1 MNRDA
6 WLWVLLE
13 YSRIDCRWR
22 KLDSELFAGFC
33 TWEAR
38 FLLFFWDR
46 QERQG
51 GIRVAMQR
59 ELSCAYA
66 NFQQQHPVSCLSPA
80 LLMRRRKVMGPG
92 QPTSN
97 GNMLSI
103 NAQPWGFCP
112 LCSPSPPE
120 NDTLQRGTVDLFV
133 LGGVKDGV
141 RADQFKL
148 VERETLAERKRS
160 MELTV
165 KKSVL
170 M

>member
-1 MNRDA
+1 
-6 WLWVLLE
+6 
-13 YSRIDCRWR
+13 
-22 KLDSELFAGFC
+22 
-33 TWEAR
+33 
-38 FLLFFWDR
+38 
-46 QERQG
+46 
-51 GIRVAMQR
+51 
-59 ELSCAYA
+59 
-66 NFQQQHPVSCLSPA
+66 
-80 LLMRRRKVMGPG
+80 MGPG

-112 LCSPSPPE
+112 LCSLSPPE

-141 RADQFKL
+141 RADQLKL